1 MSEKT
6 RRSFVKQSALTTAGL
21 GALATGVGSAAA
33 EERTKLTSAD
43 AVQMDL
49 DSADTEL
56 AGGDVTTMASWP
68 VEFSFDIA
76 PGEGKFGNS
85 PAIAS
90 GAYYDFD
97 LSYSPELTVALGFLD
112 TATGEF
118 DGYKV
123 TGSGTYRLEAPVSIP
138 EDSAAVG
145 IINLDGNSRAVSG
158 DLSVTN

>member
-21 GALATGVGSAAA
+21 GALATGVGAAQD
-33 EERTKLTSAD
+33 RVRLTAD
-43 AVQMDL
+43 DAIRKQLDL
-49 DSADTEL
+49 ADIEFP
-56 AGGDVTTMASWP
+56 GGGVSTMASWP
-68 VEFSFDIA
+68 VSFSFDVA
-76 PGEGKFGNS
+76 PGEGKFGDS
-85 PAIAS
+85 PAIAE

-97 LSYSPELTVALGFLD
+97 LSYSPELTVAIGFLD

-118 DGYKV
+118 NGYKV
-123 TGSGTYRLEAPVSIP
+123 TGSNLYRVEAPVSIP

-145 IINLDGNSRAVSG
+145 VFNLSDNSRAVSG